1 MKVNGEQIRVEE
13 PLTVKTLLER
23 QNYPVSRIAVEVNG
37 EIVPK
42 AQYETF
48 LLADADTVEIVCFV
62 GGG

>member
-23 QNYPVSRIAVEVNG
+23 QNYSASRIAVEVNG

-48 LLADADTVEIVCFV
+48 LLADADTIEIVCFV